1 MCYTCGFLE
10 VKKSVSGFIRYE
22 TCFIFLP
29 LRELLLYIYCSA
41 WYTKCRLQSL
51 HNIQALGKRIQ
62 HTV

>member
-22 TCFIFLP
+22 TCFIFTAC
-29 LRELLLYIYCSA
+29 ELLLYCSA

-62 HTV
+62 HTDSV